1 MIEFCA
7 NIVIILQSR
16 FIFNSFLE
24 KFKIK
29 ECLMWQSGIVAKWRL
44 SENRAKLACAM
55 PSVSHFDDVRVALS
69 KKEKS
74 ATSLGDC
81 GRGEINKFLF
91 RLRVARGP
99 CNS

>member
-16 FIFNSFLE
+16 FIFNSFLG

-29 ECLMWQSGIVAKWRL
+29 ECLMWQSGVVAKGQ
-44 SENRAKLACAM
+44 N
-55 PSVSHFDDVRVALS
+55 
-69 KKEKS
+69 KS

-81 GRGEINKFLF
+81 GRGEIRWILF
-91 RLRVARGP
+91 RLRVGRGP

>member
-16 FIFNSFLE
+16 FIFNSFLG

-29 ECLMWQSGIVAKWRL
+29 ECLMWQSGIVAKGQ
-44 SENRAKLACAM
+44 N
-55 PSVSHFDDVRVALS
+55 
-69 KKEKS
+69 KS

-81 GRGEINKFLF
+81 GRGEINMFLF
-91 RLRVARGP
+91 RLRVGRGP

>member
-16 FIFNSFLE
+16 FIFNSFLG

-29 ECLMWQSGIVAKWRL
+29 ECLMWQSGVVAKGQ
-44 SENRAKLACAM
+44 N
-55 PSVSHFDDVRVALS
+55 
-69 KKEKS
+69 KS

-81 GRGEINKFLF
+81 GRGEINMFLL
-91 RLRVARGP
+91 RLRVGRDP